1 MKRHACCVVVVAIF
15 LTLAPLVFSQN
26 SSDSPPEGYQTAR
39 VLSVR
44 QLKQTSG
51 FPMGRYPTVAR
62 FTLDVA
68 FRIAGQSYCTDYE
81 TPVLDEV
88 QELNAAN
95 GRDVKVEVR
104 GKKITIILPSGR
116 RIRTEM
122 AKETQC

>member
-1 MKRHACCVVVVAIF
+1 
-15 LTLAPLVFSQN
+15 
-26 SSDSPPEGYQTAR
+26 
-39 VLSVR
+39 
-44 QLKQTSG
+44 
-51 FPMGRYPTVAR
+51 MGRYPTVAR